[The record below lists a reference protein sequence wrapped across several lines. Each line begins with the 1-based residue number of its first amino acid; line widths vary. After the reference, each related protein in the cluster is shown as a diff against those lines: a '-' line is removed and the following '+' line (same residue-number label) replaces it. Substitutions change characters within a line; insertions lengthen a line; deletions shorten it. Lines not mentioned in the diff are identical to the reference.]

1 MTDAKIVVLGSQG
14 VGKTSLITRYSHKK
28 FIGTTSPTIGA
39 SFQTL
44 QVALGDHITRM
55 QVWDTAGQERFRAM
69 APLYYRKANAA
80 IILYDITSSHSFQA
94 MKEWVNEL
102 KKNVE
107 EAIVIFIVGNKC
119 DLNNHRVIERD
130 EAQKYAYSIGANFTE
145 CSALSNEG
153 INDMF
158 KDLALMIVEM
168 EKKASVNKLQE
179 TSTSLCYELS
189 PSGSPNES
197 PNDSFALL
205 RTIRIEKLSSES
217 IPKGSSCSC

>member
-1 MTDAKIVVLGSQG
+1 MSTILHKVLS
-14 VGKTSLITRYSHKK
+14 V
-28 FIGTTSPTIGA
+28 
-39 SFQTL
+39 
-44 QVALGDHITRM
+44 
-55 QVWDTAGQERFRAM
+55 
-69 APLYYRKANAA
+69 
-80 IILYDITSSHSFQA
+80 
-94 MKEWVNEL
+94 
-102 KKNVE
+102 
-107 EAIVIFIVGNKC
+107 
-119 DLNNHRVIERD
+119 
-130 EAQKYAYSIGANFTE
+130 
-145 CSALSNEG
+145 SAG

>member
-1 MTDAKIVVLGSQG
+1 MSTILHKVLS
-14 VGKTSLITRYSHKK
+14 V
-28 FIGTTSPTIGA
+28 
-39 SFQTL
+39 
-44 QVALGDHITRM
+44 
-55 QVWDTAGQERFRAM
+55 
-69 APLYYRKANAA
+69 
-80 IILYDITSSHSFQA
+80 
-94 MKEWVNEL
+94 
-102 KKNVE
+102 
-107 EAIVIFIVGNKC
+107 
-119 DLNNHRVIERD
+119 
-130 EAQKYAYSIGANFTE
+130 
-145 CSALSNEG
+145 SAG

-197 PNDSFALL
+197 PNESPNDSFALL